1 MEQTKILFLCKG
13 EYRYFF
19 PQLVRVLR
27 DEHGMRPSVIAFNT
41 PSAEMLEKSG
51 AFDRVYNLA
60 DHIKR
65 RVAGL
70 TASRALELLEK
81 FEATPGAVNVNL
93 MISADRIIS
102 RYPFDLVVKVMAAI
116 LNFWQELFTDD
127 PPDVILGEVACAAE
141 WMGWTLAG
149 QRGIPQIVPYPP
161 SVAGRIFFI
170 DSPTG
175 RWEAMAE
182 RFEAARARQLS
193 AEEAARAEEFLQ
205 RFRRGRTR
213 LATYL
218 AALRSSPARLWHPR
232 RLLPR
237 IGRVAFRLGA
247 WWEDGFAEVGSYHGT
262 PPWEP
267 IVHDVFRPLRHF
279 TSEVCLFDKRV
290 PEGKKLFFA
299 LHVQPEFTVNVRA
312 PFHDNQIA
320 LMESIAKSMPIGYRL
335 VIKEHPGMKG
345 ERPLGYYRQ
354 LRAPYNVDL
363 LSPAVDSHELI
374 RQSDAVLTITGSVAW
389 EAILFGKPVIAF
401 GPLCYDF
408 YDPIFRCQD
417 VSELPKLLPEVLKRF
432 KPDHGLVLRLVTALL
447 ESAYE
452 GEWDVPLRTASA
464 GSPENYLRVAR
475 AIACETAF
483 RLERRQRSA

>member
-19 PQLVRVLR
+19 PQLARVLR
-27 DEHGMRPSVIAFNT
+27 DEHGLRPSAIVFNT

-51 AFDRVYNLA
+51 AFDRVCNLA
-60 DHIKR
+60 AHIKR

-102 RYPFDLVVKVMAAI
+102 RYPFDLAVKVMAAI
-116 LNFWQELFTDD
+116 LGFWQELFTHD

-141 WMGWTLAG
+141 WMGWTLAH
-149 QRGIPQIVPYPP
+149 QRGIPQMIPYPP
-161 SVAGRIFFI
+161 SVAGRMMFI

-175 RWEAMAE
+175 SWEAMAE
-182 RFEAARARQLS
+182 RFEAARARQLT
-193 AEEAARAEEFLQ
+193 AEETTRAEEFLQ
-205 RFRRGRTR
+205 RFRQGRTR
-213 LATYL
+213 ATYL
-218 AALRSSPARLWHPR
+218 SALRSSPARLWHPHQLVP
-232 RLLPR
+232 RL
-237 IGRVAFRLGA
+237 GRFGFRLRV

-267 IVHDVFRPLRHF
+267 IVHDIARPLRHF
-279 TSEVCLFDKRV
+279 AGEFCLLGKRI

-320 LMESIAKSMPIGYRL
+320 LVESIAKSMPVGYRL
-335 VIKEHPGMKG
+335 LVKEHPGMKG
-345 ERPLGYYRQ
+345 ERPLSYYRQ

-389 EAILFGKPVIAF
+389 EAILFGKPVVAF
-401 GPLCYDF
+401 GPLCYEF
-408 YDPIFRCQD
+408 YEPVFRCRD
-417 VSELPKLLPEVLKRF
+417 VSELPTLLPQVLKQF
-432 KPDHGLVLRLVTALL
+432 KPDHGLILRLVDALL

-464 GSPENYLRVAR
+464 GSPENYRRVAH
-475 AIACETAF
+475 AIACETSL